1 MSEKAKLIVTTEKQ
15 GQFTIELSDLV
26 TIGRSTS
33 NNVFID
39 DPDVSRHHAEIQR
52 LGNNYVLIDLGSVNG
67 TWLNSRR
74 ITVPRDLED
83 GDQIRIGNGDI
94 RFVGPPGE
102 IQSDGTI
109 SKSTRRLISSGQVVV
124 LVADIRNYTAMSETL
139 PSRELSR
146 LLGDWF
152 KHASDIIETHNGIID
167 KFIGDAI
174 MACWVVPAKTDAPN
188 QVSQALAASR
198 DLLACAGTFSNQF
211 CAEFPDHK
219 FRIGVGMNIGEA
231 MFGNVGT
238 EANQSFTV
246 VGDCVNVAF
255 RLEALTKEKG
265 TPVIVSNGIVESAQG
280 DYQFNNLGE
289 AVIKG
294 RKEPV
299 SIWALNI

>member
-1 MSEKAKLIVTTEKQ
+1 KQ

-52 LGNNYVLIDLGSVNG
+52 LGNNYMLIDLGSVNG

-102 IQSDGTI
+102 IQSDGI
-109 SKSTRRLISSGQVVV
+109 IVKQTRPLTSSGQFVVPFP
-124 LVADIRNYTAMSETL
+124 DIQNYPAMSETL

-152 KHASDIIETHNGIID
+152 KHASDIIETHN
-167 KFIGDAI
+167 
-174 MACWVVPAKTDAPN
+174 
-188 QVSQALAASR
+188 
-198 DLLACAGTFSNQF
+198 
-211 CAEFPDHK
+211 
-219 FRIGVGMNIGEA
+219 
-231 MFGNVGT
+231 
-238 EANQSFTV
+238 
-246 VGDCVNVAF
+246 
-255 RLEALTKEKG
+255 
-265 TPVIVSNGIVESAQG
+265 
-280 DYQFNNLGE
+280 
-289 AVIKG
+289 
-294 RKEPV
+294 
-299 SIWALNI
+299 